1 MTPRTMCRQ
10 ACRGPR
16 RLGAPLSRVAAP
28 DPANPDPL
36 QAVNLLSAIDPF
48 ALVVAHRRRKTVA
61 PFLIPQR
68 VPANARVALYSADNK
83 QGFAP

>member
-1 MTPRTMCRQ
+1 M
-10 ACRGPR
+10 
-16 RLGAPLSRVAAP
+16 
-28 DPANPDPL
+28 
-36 QAVNLLSAIDPF
+36 LSAIDPF

-83 QGFAP
+83 QGFAPLVVEDINRTNIVNE